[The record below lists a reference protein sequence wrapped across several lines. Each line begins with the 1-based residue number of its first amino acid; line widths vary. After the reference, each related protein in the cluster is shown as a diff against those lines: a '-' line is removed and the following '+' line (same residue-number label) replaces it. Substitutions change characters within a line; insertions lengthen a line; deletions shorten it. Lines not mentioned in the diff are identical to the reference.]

1 MRAMMTQTCPTT
13 TGGKILEGVP
23 TITIAGLP
31 VALIGMK
38 ASCQV
43 CKGVGAITPLGP
55 HLQTFNDIPVALQG
69 DIVTCACPKG
79 SNTILP
85 LVPTVTVL

>member
-1 MRAMMTQTCPTT
+1 MPNNNGR
-13 TGGKILEGVP
+13 KILEGVP

-55 HLQTFNDIPVALQG
+55 HLQTFNDIPVALRG
-69 DIVTCACPKG
+69 ISLLVLVLKG
-79 SNTILP
+79 VILFCHWCQR
-85 LVPTVTVL
+85 